1 MKAILHRLGDSAQPR
16 PHPVADEPMTPSRVV
31 RTSRLGGGLVVLLA
45 LAHVANDAI
54 TSMLAALLPT
64 LQQRF
69 SMSEAMLAMIVA
81 VFSFSSAVTQPLF
94 GALSD
99 RVGRRMLAVIGLVL
113 SVALLSLMAVAPSVP
128 ALFALLIIGGLGS
141 AAFHPTG
148 TSIARMAG
156 PNKELAVGMFSAGG
170 MIRLAIGPLAAIAV
184 TASLGVSYT
193 PWLMVPGLLLGVAI
207 NLKAPVSRPLPSLER
222 ARFFDWSLLRGP
234 VGGLLATGVLMEIAF
249 VTFSSGFPLWL
260 VAERSIARDSSII
273 GWTLAAFYVAAAVGG
288 AAAGYISKRV
298 SQRKLIVT
306 SLLLAPLPLFGAF
319 VAEAGSLSYF
329 AAVALAGI
337 LVNAPFPLL
346 IVAAQ
351 ERAPRSE
358 ATASGILMGLS
369 VGIAGVLYVGIG
381 WLQQII
387 GFTAAMSIGYLML
400 IPAALVSLRAMMS
413 TGTTP
418 RSARKAATLDRPT
431 HPYRRVYTKTKGHHR
446 WN

>member
-1 MKAILHRLGDSAQPR
+1 MKATAHSLAVAAPR
-16 PHPVADEPMTPSRVV
+16 VAPLTSPVTPA
-31 RTSRLGGGLVVLLA
+31 RTRPTFRLGGGLVVLLA

-54 TSMLAALLPT
+54 ASMLAALLPT
-64 LQQRF
+64 LQERF
-69 SMSEAMLAMIVA
+69 SMSESMLATIIA

-99 RVGRRMLAVIGLVL
+99 RVGRRTLAVVGLVL
-113 SVALLSLMAVAPSVP
+113 SVGLLSLMAVTPSVP

-148 TSIARMAG
+148 TSIARLAG

-170 MIRLAIGPLAAIAV
+170 MIGLAIGPIAAIAV

-193 PWLMVPGLLLGVAI
+193 PWLMVPGLLLGVAL
-207 NLKAPVSRPLPSLER
+207 NLAAPASRRLPALER

-260 VAERSIARDSSII
+260 VSEQSVARDSGII

-288 AAAGYISKRV
+288 AGAGIISRRIP
-298 SQRKLIVT
+298 QRTVIAT
-306 SLLLAPLPLFGAF
+306 ALLLAPLPLFGAF
-319 VAEAGSLSYF
+319 IASPGSVLYF
-329 AAVALAGI
+329 AAIALAGM
-337 LVNAPFPLL
+337 LVNAAFPLL

-369 VGIAGVLYVGIG
+369 VGIAGVLYVAIG
-381 WLQQII
+381 WLQQVV
-387 GFTAAMSIGYLML
+387 GFTAAMSVGYFAL
-400 IPAALVSLRAMMS
+400 IPAALVSLRVIV
-413 TGTTP
+413 
-418 RSARKAATLDRPT
+418 RPE
-431 HPYRRVYTKTKGHHR
+431 R
-446 WN
+446 